1 MPCEEGYGKDMSDTL
16 EDEITLS
23 LNSPSALAIDVH
35 LFTHG
40 SQKTNMVPYV
50 HCMIRTNFR

>member
-1 MPCEEGYGKDMSDTL
+1 CEEGYGKDMSDTL

-23 LNSPSALAIDVH
+23 LNSPSALAIDVR

-40 SQKTNMVPYV
+40 SQKTNMVPHV